1 MKMNYGVLF
10 KRKSGEI
17 VKVMN
22 GYASALM
29 MGWALT
35 GQHIKAS
42 EDFVVFDED
51 GIINFYCEGKKN
63 DMPEVSKDMEGLHI
77 DTLCE
82 GLLEAVKAE

>member
-22 GYASALM
+22 GYSSALM
-29 MGWALT
+29 IGWALT
-35 GQHIKAS
+35 GNIKAS

-51 GIINFYCEGKKN
+51 GTINFYCEGKKD
-63 DMPEVSKDMEGLHI
+63 DMPNVCKDMEGKHI